1 MSTFVIY
8 DELHAEDHG
17 TFDDAAQAL
26 AELRRRATLPW
37 DEPPNQAPC
46 TNWRDCGR
54 MYELIE
60 YDVADHPR
68 RELRRTLVLEVSAAG
83 PQWKAE
89 IAG

>member
-1 MSTFVIY
+1 MF
-8 DELHAEDHG
+8 EDV
-17 TFDDAAQAL
+17 AQAL
-26 AELRRRATLPW
+26 AELRRLATLPW

-60 YDVADHPR
+60 YDEADHPR

-83 PQWKAE
+83 PQWKAD
-89 IAG
+89 IAS